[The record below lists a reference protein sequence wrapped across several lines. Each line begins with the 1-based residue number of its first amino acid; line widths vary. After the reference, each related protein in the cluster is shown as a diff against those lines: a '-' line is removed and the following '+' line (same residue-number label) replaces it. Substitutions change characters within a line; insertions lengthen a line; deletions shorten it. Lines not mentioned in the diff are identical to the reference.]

1 MTEKL
6 KQIRNFISEK
16 LSQDEFKI
24 VDYDNSFKIH
34 ANECDRDVSLH
45 DMDGKLTLYIDAYTQ
60 NVPAIAYILDLFHE
74 YFHFSRLHSSQILSE
89 DYYELIERSDLFD
102 LLKANELNGSNGSSG
117 SKEPK
122 IDPRFD
128 YVLNASKNT
137 LEEYKKFEIELI
149 DQDIEFIND
158 RMAECFH
165 NADCRLTEDARAEHL
180 AFYVSVKKHLKTLRR
195 QYQMMIEA
203 VNWEDE

>member
-1 MTEKL
+1 MERESEQQRLDKIRDFVQLKLDIERYNITEYTNY
-6 KQIRNFISEK
+6 I
-16 LSQDEFKI
+16 
-24 VDYDNSFKIH
+24 KIH
-34 ANECDRDVSLH
+34 SYECNRDVSIH
-45 DMDGKLTLYIDAYTQ
+45 DSNGKLTLYIDAYTQ
-60 NVPAIAYILDLFHE
+60 NIPAIAYILDLFHE

-102 LLKANELNGSNGSSG
+102 LLKANESNE

-128 YVLNASKNT
+128 YVLNASKNA

-165 NADCRLTEDARAEHL
+165 NADCRLTEDSRTEHL

>member
-6 KQIRNFISEK
+6 KQIKNFISEK

-45 DMDGKLTLYIDAYTQ
+45 DVNGKLTLYIDAYTQ
-60 NVPAIAYILDLFHE
+60 NIPAIAYIIDLFHE
-74 YFHFSRLHSSQILSE
+74 YFHFSRLHSSQILGE
-89 DYYELIERSDLFD
+89 DYYELIERNVLLD
-102 LLKANELNGSNGSSG
+102 LLKANEP
-117 SKEPK
+117 KEPK

-128 YVLNASKNT
+128 YVLSASKNT

>member
-74 YFHFSRLHSSQILSE
+74 YFHFSRLHSSQILRE
-89 DYYELIERSDLFD
+89 DYYELIERNV
-102 LLKANELNGSNGSSG
+102 LLDSLKVNE

-165 NADCRLTEDARAEHL
+165 NADCKLTEDARAEHL

>member
-45 DMDGKLTLYIDAYTQ
+45 DVNGKLTLYIDAYTQ

-102 LLKANELNGSNGSSG
+102 LLKANEP
-117 SKEPK
+117 KESK

>member
-6 KQIRNFISEK
+6 NQIRNFISEK
-16 LSQDEFKI
+16 LSPDEFKI

-34 ANECDRDVSLH
+34 SNECDRDVSLH
-45 DMDGKLTLYIDAYTQ
+45 DVNGKLTLYIDAYTQ
-60 NVPAIAYILDLFHE
+60 NMPPIAYILDLFQE
-74 YFHFSRLHSSQILSE
+74 YFHFSRLHSSQILGQ
-89 DYYELIERSDLFD
+89 DYYELIERNVLLD
-102 LLKANELNGSNGSSG
+102 LLKANE
-117 SKEPK
+117 SKEPR

-128 YVLNASKNT
+128 YVLNASKNA

-165 NADCRLTEDARAEHL
+165 NADCRLSDNSRAEHL

-195 QYQMMIEA
+195 QYQTMIEA
-203 VNWEDE
+203 VNWGDE

>member
-6 KQIRNFISEK
+6 KKIRNFISEK

-34 ANECDRDVSLH
+34 SNECDRDVSLH
-45 DMDGKLTLYIDAYTQ
+45 DVNGKLTLYIDAYTQ
-60 NVPAIAYILDLFHE
+60 NLPPIEYILDLFQE
-74 YFHFSRLHSSQILSE
+74 YFHFSRLHSSQILGQ
-89 DYYELIERSDLFD
+89 DYYELIERNVLLD
-102 LLKANELNGSNGSSG
+102 LLKANE
-117 SKEPK
+117 SKEPR

-128 YVLNASKNT
+128 YVLNASKNA

-165 NADCRLTEDARAEHL
+165 NADCRLTEDSRAEHL

-195 QYQMMIEA
+195 QYQTMIEA

>member
-60 NVPAIAYILDLFHE
+60 NIPQIAYILDLFHE
-74 YFHFSRLHSSQILSE
+74 YFHFSRLHSSQILGE

-102 LLKANELNGSNGSSG
+102 LLKANE

-195 QYQMMIEA
+195 QYQTMIEA
-203 VNWEDE
+203 INWEDE

>member
-16 LSQDEFKI
+16 ISQDEFKI

-34 ANECDRDVSLH
+34 SNESDRDVSLH
-45 DMDGKLTLYIDAYTQ
+45 DVDGKLTLYIDAYTQ
-60 NVPAIAYILDLFHE
+60 NIPQIAYILDLFHE
-74 YFHFSRLHSSQILSE
+74 YFHFSRLHSSQILGE
-89 DYYELIERSDLFD
+89 DYYELIERNVLLD
-102 LLKANELNGSNGSSG
+102 LLKANE

-122 IDPRFD
+122 IDPRFN

-149 DQDIEFIND
+149 DQDIEFINN

-195 QYQMMIEA
+195 QYQTMIEA
-203 VNWEDE
+203 INWEDE

>member
-6 KQIRNFISEK
+6 NQIRNFISAK
-16 LSQDEFKI
+16 ISQDDFQI
-24 VDYDNSFKIH
+24 TDYENSFVIH
-34 ANECDRDVSLH
+34 SIECDRDVSLH
-45 DMDGKLTLYIDAYTQ
+45 DTNRKLTLYVDAYTQ
-60 NVPAIAYILDLFHE
+60 DMPPIAYILDLFHE
-74 YFHFSRLHSSQILSE
+74 YFHFSRLHSSQIVGE
-89 DYYELIERSDLFD
+89 DYYELIERNV
-102 LLKANELNGSNGSSG
+102 LLDYLKEN
-117 SKEPK
+117 EPK

-137 LEEYKKFEIELI
+137 FEEYKKFQIEQV

-165 NADCRLTEDARAEHL
+165 NADCRLTEDSRAEHL

-195 QYQMMIEA
+195 QYQTMIEA
-203 VNWEDE
+203 VNWGDE

>member
-34 ANECDRDVSLH
+34 STECDRDVSLH
-45 DMDGKLTLYIDAYTQ
+45 DVNGKLTLYIDAYTQ
-60 NVPAIAYILDLFHE
+60 NIPQIAYILDLFHE
-74 YFHFSRLHSSQILSE
+74 YFHFSRLHSSQILGE

-102 LLKANELNGSNGSSG
+102 LLKANE

-195 QYQMMIEA
+195 QYQTMIEA